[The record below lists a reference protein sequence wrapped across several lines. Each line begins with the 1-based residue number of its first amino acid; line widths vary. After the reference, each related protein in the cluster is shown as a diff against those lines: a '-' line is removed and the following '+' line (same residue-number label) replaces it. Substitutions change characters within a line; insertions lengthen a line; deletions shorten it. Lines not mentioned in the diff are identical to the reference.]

1 MISLSQQYKLGNP
14 LDNSKNL
21 GPMVKA
27 SAANFVRKQ
36 IAQAGRHSFLLFN
49 ILGGRLQ
56 PPHFPLL
63 VEKGAV
69 PLIDTSLF
77 PEDRVGTPYM
87 APQVLVNV
95 NHTMDV
101 MMDESFGPVIGIM
114 KVSTDE
120 EAVTLMNDSPF
131 GLTASIWTN
140 DTDAAIR
147 IGDQ

>member
-1 MISLSQQYKLGNP
+1 MDDYNP
-14 LDNSKNL
+14 
-21 GPMVKA
+21 
-27 SAANFVRKQ
+27 
-36 IAQAGRHSFLLFN
+36 H
-49 ILGGRLQ
+49 
-56 PPHFPLL
+56 HFPLL